1 MQKGFLNMQEKNIL
15 HGPPLPDLEFKNIT
29 LGQLILNQLS
39 IRGSWVA
46 QINAY
51 TGKSQTFKDILD
63 ISRKL
68 AIAFNREGLK
78 KDDRIAICSENNLEF
93 CPVVCAA
100 FYLGITVCPLNPL
113 YTERELKHALNIS
126 KPKYIFVSA
135 IGAKNIYKVIPQLFW
150 LPKLIM
156 LTEAINSKLPSI
168 KTLTSNII
176 IDNNFHACSVDVND
190 HVTVISCSSGTT
202 GLPKGVMLT
211 DKNFLSVIKNLAVA
225 SPNIVNTNTTGL
237 ALLPFFHVYSFSVM
251 LVALV
256 FGNKN
261 VILPRFEE
269 KLFLHAIEK
278 YKIEHI
284 TVVPPLMV
292 FLAKHPIVDKY
303 NLSSIKEIWCGAA
316 PLSEEIAKMVVK
328 RLNMPIIKQGY
339 GLTETT
345 LAVMNSPDNNTKYT
359 SVGTLVPGVSA
370 KVIPIDGDESSKPL
384 GPNNVGE
391 LCFKGD
397 IIMKGYCDNEQ
408 ATAATIDKDGWL
420 HSGDVGYYDEQ
431 GYFYI
436 VDRMKEL
443 IKYKG
448 FQVPPAELE
457 AILLTCPEIKD
468 AAVIGLPHEEAGEL
482 PAAFVVKQEG
492 SNITAED
499 IIKFVNERV
508 SSHKRLR
515 GGVKFI
521 ENIPRTAS
529 GKILRRILHDT
540 LKSKL

>member
-1 MQKGFLNMQEKNIL
+1 MYKKLFNMQDENIL
-15 HGPPLPDLEFKNIT
+15 HGPLLPNCEFKNVT
-29 LGQLILNQLS
+29 LAQLLLNQLS

-46 QINAY
+46 QIDAY
-51 TGKSQTFKDILD
+51 TGKSKTFKEILD
-63 ISRKL
+63 FSRQL
-68 AIAFNREGLK
+68 AIAFSKEGLK
-78 KDDRIAICSENNLEF
+78 KDDRIAICSENNLEY

-100 FYLGITVCPLNPL
+100 FYLGVTVCPLNPL
-113 YTERELKHALNIS
+113 YTERELKHALHIS
-126 KPKYIFVSA
+126 KPKYIFVSQF
-135 IGAKNIYKVIPQLFW
+135 GAKNIHKVIPELFW
-150 LPKLIM
+150 LPKLVM
-156 LTEAINSKLPSI
+156 LTESTNNKLPSI
-168 KTLTSNII
+168 NSLTSDII
-176 IDNNFHACSVDVND
+176 IDDNFHACSVDIND
-190 HVTVISCSSGTT
+190 HVAVIPCSSGTT

-211 DKNFLSVIKNLAVA
+211 DKNFLSVIKNLTIA
-225 SPNIVNTNTTGL
+225 SPSISNSNITGL

-251 LVALV
+251 LAALV

-269 KLFLHAIEK
+269 EMFLRTIEK

-284 TVVPPLMV
+284 TIVPPLMV
-292 FLAKHPIVDKY
+292 FLAKHPIRFDEGFI
-303 NLSSIKEIWCGAA
+303 LLCLIRCGAA
-316 PLSEEIAKMVVK
+316 PLSEEIARMVVK
-328 RLNMPIIKQGY
+328 RLNKPIIKQGY

-345 LAVMNSPDNNTKYT
+345 LAVVESPDDNTKYK

-370 KVIPIDGDESSKPL
+370 KVMPIDGNESSKPL
-384 GPNNVGE
+384 GPNSVGE

-397 IIMKGYCDNEQ
+397 IIMKGYCDNKQ

-436 VDRMKEL
+436 VDRVKEL

-482 PAAFVVKQEG
+482 PVAFVVKQEG
-492 SNITAED
+492 SNVMAED
-499 IIKFVNERV
+499 VIKFVNERV
-508 SSHKRLR
+508 SRHKQLR
-515 GGVKFI
+515 GGVKFV

-529 GKILRRILHDT
+529 GKILRRVLRDT

>member
-1 MQKGFLNMQEKNIL
+1 MREENIL
-15 HGPPLPDLEFKNIT
+15 YGPSLSDVKFKNIS

-39 IRGSWVA
+39 IRNSWIA
-46 QINAY
+46 QIDAY
-51 TGKSQTFKDILD
+51 TGKTQTFKEVLE
-63 ISRKL
+63 ISQKL
-68 AIAFNREGLK
+68 AIALNKEGLR

-93 CPVVCAA
+93 CLIVCAA
-100 FYLGITVCPLNPL
+100 FYLGVTVCPLNPL

-126 KPKYIFVSA
+126 KPKYIFISMF
-135 IGAKNIYKVIPQLFW
+135 GAKNIYKITPQLFW
-150 LPKLIM
+150 LPKLII
-156 LTEAINSKLPSI
+156 LTESTNNKLPSI
-168 KTLTSNII
+168 NSLTSNII
-176 IDNNFHACSVDVND
+176 IDNNFHACSVNVND
-190 HVTVISCSSGTT
+190 HVAVISCSSGTT

-211 DKNFLSVIKNLAVA
+211 DKNFLSVIKNLAAV
-225 SPNIVNTNTTGL
+225 SPNILNTNTTSL

-251 LVALV
+251 LVGLI
-256 FGNKN
+256 FGSKSI
-261 VILPRFEE
+261 ILPRFEE
-269 KLFLHAIEK
+269 KMFLHAIEK

-284 TVVPPLMV
+284 TIVPPLMV

-316 PLSEEIAKMVVK
+316 PLSEEIAKMVAK
-328 RLNMPIIKQGY
+328 RLNVPTIKQGY

-345 LAVMNSPDNNTKYT
+345 LAVINSPDNNIEYK
-359 SVGTLVPGVSA
+359 SVGTLVPGIAA
-370 KVIPIDGDESSKPL
+370 KVISINGDKSNKPL
-384 GPNNVGE
+384 GPHNIGE

-397 IIMKGYCDNEQ
+397 LIMKGYCDNEQ
-408 ATAATIDKDGWL
+408 ATAITIDKDGWL

-436 VDRMKEL
+436 VDRLKEL

-482 PAAFVVKQEG
+482 PTAFIVKQKG

-515 GGVKFI
+515 GGIKFI

-529 GKILRRILHDT
+529 GKILRRVLRDT

>member
-1 MQKGFLNMQEKNIL
+1 MHEKNIL
-15 HGPPLPDLEFKNIT
+15 HGPLPIVEFKNVS

-39 IRGSWVA
+39 IHGFWVA
-46 QINAY
+46 QINAH
-51 TGKSQTFKDILD
+51 TGKTQTFKEILD

-68 AIAFNREGLK
+68 AIALNKEGLK
-78 KDDRIAICSENNLEF
+78 KNDRIAICSENNLEYYL
-93 CPVVCAA
+93 VVCAA
-100 FYLGITVCPLNPL
+100 FYLGVTVCPLNPL

-126 KPKYIFVSA
+126 KPKYLFVSTF
-135 IGAKNIYKVIPQLFW
+135 GAKNICNSAPQLW

-156 LTEAINSKLPSI
+156 LTESTNNKFPSINS
-168 KTLTSNII
+168 LTSNII
-176 IDNNFHACSVDVND
+176 ISDNFCACPINSND
-190 HVTVISCSSGTT
+190 HVAAISCSSGTT

-211 DKNFLSVIKNLAVA
+211 DKNFLSVVTNLATA
-225 SPNIVNTNTTGL
+225 SPNILNTNTTSL

-251 LVALV
+251 LAGLI
-256 FGNKN
+256 FGNKSI
-261 VILPRFEE
+261 ILPRFDE

-278 YKIEHI
+278 YRIEHI

-292 FLAKHPIVDKY
+292 FLAKHPIVDEY

-316 PLSEEIAKMVVK
+316 PLSEEIAKMVAK
-328 RLNMPIIKQGY
+328 RLNVSTIKQGY

-345 LAVMNSPDNNTKYT
+345 LAVINSPDNNTKYK
-359 SVGTLVPGVSA
+359 SVGTLVPGIS
-370 KVIPIDGDESSKPL
+370 VIPINEDESSKPL
-384 GPNNVGE
+384 GPNNIGQ
-391 LCFKGD
+391 LCFKGNL
-397 IIMKGYCDNEQ
+397 IMKGYCNNEQ

-436 VDRMKEL
+436 VDRLKEL

-482 PAAFVVKQEG
+482 PTAFIVKQEG
-492 SNITAED
+492 SNLTAENV
-499 IIKFVNERV
+499 INFVN
-508 SSHKRLR
+508 
-515 GGVKFI
+515 
-521 ENIPRTAS
+521 
-529 GKILRRILHDT
+529 GK
-540 LKSKL
+540 SFN